1 MSDSLDH
8 SLQKMTD
15 VLSAPAKSTGTR
27 VQRMLITSAS
37 SIFAVFFALAVC
49 ALLLLIT
56 GKDPITAYSTLFG
69 SVTEK
74 RVIYDSLQRATPLF
88 ISASA
93 VAIGFKMNM
102 FNIGVEGQM
111 RIALLATAVLGAA
124 VTLPAPI
131 HLAFCI
137 LVAMLF
143 GAMWAGIAAYLKVK
157 RGVNE
162 VISTIM
168 LNFVALSLVAWTF
181 DDFFRDEETTEGVLV
196 KTKELPKSAWMPDLV
211 DQPKLGGTL
220 ILALVVLVFFWILV
234 WKTKFGFRL
243 RASGGNAG
251 AARVTGVNPNRM
263 IAIAMLISGMLAGL
277 VGLNRLLGDVHAYQ
291 NNLAEQQGFNG
302 IAVALLGQKHPVG
315 ILFSGLLFGFLSAAS
330 GKLQLEDIPKE
341 IVTIMQGIIV
351 LAVVVINGAVRRWD
365 ERRIQR
371 RAAAQL
377 EQAAQ
382 AGAVA

>member
-1 MSDSLDH
+1 VSDSLDH